1 MTIATAIG
9 LLTALFK
16 AIPVLK
22 EWFDDLITAYVNHSI
37 DTMRKENREAL
48 GKALNGRDQRDLEK
62 AIGSPT
68 AGKPSGDPGT
78 IISDRPPPNV

>member
-1 MTIATAIG
+1 MTIASVIG
-9 LLTALFK
+9 FLTALFK
-16 AIPVLK
+16 AFPFLK
-22 EWFDDLITAYVNHSI
+22 EWFDELLVAYVNHSI
-37 DTMRKENREAL
+37 DTMKDENRKAL

>member
-1 MTIATAIG
+1 MTIAAAVAF
-9 LLTALFK
+9 LTSLFK
-16 AIPVLK
+16 ALPVLK
-22 EWFDDLITAYVNHSI
+22 EWFEDLVVAYVNHSV
-37 DTMRKENREAL
+37 DNMKKKNREAL
-48 GKALNGRDQRDLEK
+48 EKALNGRDQRDLEK